1 MSLPAGAFTA
11 LSAPLDGFSLRT
23 RREGHRGRDAAGAG
37 GRAKIFGQISPPRL
51 TFARVCPKMFFDRA
65 FCPYILRGVNELG
78 KFIVKYRYIFL
89 AVFVGLLILCGAFI
103 PTMINRV
110 NYDLT
115 SYLPSGY
122 DTNDGYQFLS
132 DTFSIHGDVEAG
144 VYGTRADIAEIAAGI
159 EEVDGVTGVIWAD
172 MVEMLLEYGVYEP
185 DESGEFNDDFK
196 LIYSV
201 LTDASAPTM
210 KDGVLDYGDA
220 DTTPHNWAVLVTLS
234 YPPSTPEAIEAF
246 GKIEEVLGGVV
257 GEGNFSM
264 SGMTE
269 QANALYETVFDE
281 MWIYLLAAGIVVV
294 VILLVTTNSLMEP
307 LILILTLVV
316 SIVIN
321 LGSNALFP
329 STSIITFAIGAI
341 LQLGLSMDYAI
352 FLLHQYRAELKT
364 TLDPKTAL
372 SAAIPK
378 SAAAVASSALTTVVG
393 LLALMFMKF
402 EIGFDLGLSLAKGII
417 CSLVTVLFLQP
428 CLMLMLDKARL
439 KTQHKCIDLK
449 CRAPIKRCIRDR
461 KWVGLAF
468 LVLFVPVCYFANTL
482 GYNYVK
488 FMPPSTDTS
497 VKHQMAQT
505 LGNQLMIV
513 VPNSYEYSPAPG
525 ATWTET
531 GYLIEENYEFVQRLE
546 KYGAHL
552 ETVEYNG
559 ETVEVPRISFMLGL
573 YVMFPEGSTVAFD
586 MTDSDGNHIATFNF
600 TLSQLLRFIDA
611 YKDGLLDD
619 IQANM
624 STLMDIMLDTD
635 GDGLIDAELP
645 DGVGMD
651 MLEHLDE
658 YMSNMDLSSYLD
670 TFSNYVSGGYTMYT
684 VGITYPEIDNESEL
698 SFKILD
704 DIKAIANDIFG
715 EGGVAVTN
723 HPNYT
728 PVRCYFTGYTQG
740 AYDFAAVTPTDFA
753 VVTIISVVA
762 ILIILIV
769 TLRGIK
775 LPILLVALI
784 EFGIFLNLVMQY
796 IFAGGE
802 INFMSYLI
810 ISAVQLGATVDY
822 AILVATKFRKLRER
836 WEPRQAA
843 YKATTSSVMSVLT
856 SALIMAG
863 ACFSICFSTTNLII
877 EEITFLVARGALISA
892 LLVIFVLPALLA
904 LTDKPSGGENHI
916 MRTPKLRPVR
926 FGKKPRYT
934 PVLETE
940 GAGGADASDIT
951 AMTDEDGA
959 EEQKTAD
966 AAPSDTTPPQG
977 TITPGSDDPA

>member
-1 MSLPAGAFTA
+1 MRAHLRRFYPLSTGFHCVRGERSSRAGR
-11 LSAPLDGFSLRT
+11 G
-23 RREGHRGRDAAGAG
+23 GRGRARKKFFDL
-37 GRAKIFGQISPPRL
+37 ISPPRL

-546 KYGAHL
+546 EYGAHL

-559 ETVEVPRISFMLGL
+559 ETAEVPRISFMLGL
-573 YVMFPEGSTVAFD
+573 YVMFPEDSTISFE
-586 MTDSDGNHIATFNF
+586 GLELN
-600 TLSQLLRFIDA
+600 LSQLLRFIDLV
-611 YKDGLLDD
+611 KESGIDFSNLTGDLDMYTAL
-619 IQANM
+619 IEGANNIIR
-624 STLMDIMLDTD
+624 DPD
-635 GDGLIDAELP
+635 GDGIIDESIPTPNWWALFS
-645 DGVGMD
+645 GGMG
-651 MLEHLDE
+651 
-658 YMSNMDLSSYLD
+658 NMQSYLD

-926 FGKKPRYT
+926 FGKKPHYT

>member
-23 RREGHRGRDAAGAG
+23 RREGPRGRDAAGAG
-37 GRAKIFGQISPPRL
+37 VRAKIFGQISPPRL
-51 TFARVCPKMFFDRA
+51 TFTRVCPKMFFDRA
-65 FCPYILRGVNELG
+65 FCPYILRGVSELG

-159 EEVDGVTGVIWAD
+159 EKVDGVTGVIWAD

-341 LQLGLSMDYAI
+341 LQLGLSMVYAI

-378 SAAAVASSALTTVVG
+378 SAAAVASSALRTS
-393 LLALMFMKF
+393 MFS
-402 EIGFDLGLSLAKGII
+402 SLRAATRPQSEYATEAGIY
-417 CSLVTVLFLQP
+417 
-428 CLMLMLDKARL
+428 
-439 KTQHKCIDLK
+439 
-449 CRAPIKRCIRDR
+449 
-461 KWVGLAF
+461 
-468 LVLFVPVCYFANTL
+468 PV
-482 GYNYVK
+482 
-488 FMPPSTDTS
+488 S
-497 VKHQMAQT
+497 
-505 LGNQLMIV
+505 
-513 VPNSYEYSPAPG
+513 
-525 ATWTET
+525 
-531 GYLIEENYEFVQRLE
+531 
-546 KYGAHL
+546 
-552 ETVEYNG
+552 
-559 ETVEVPRISFMLGL
+559 
-573 YVMFPEGSTVAFD
+573 
-586 MTDSDGNHIATFNF
+586 DS
-600 TLSQLLRFIDA
+600 
-611 YKDGLLDD
+611 
-619 IQANM
+619 
-624 STLMDIMLDTD
+624 
-635 GDGLIDAELP
+635 
-645 DGVGMD
+645 
-651 MLEHLDE
+651 
-658 YMSNMDLSSYLD
+658 
-670 TFSNYVSGGYTMYT
+670 
-684 VGITYPEIDNESEL
+684 
-698 SFKILD
+698 
-704 DIKAIANDIFG
+704 
-715 EGGVAVTN
+715 
-723 HPNYT
+723 
-728 PVRCYFTGYTQG
+728 
-740 AYDFAAVTPTDFA
+740 
-753 VVTIISVVA
+753 ISV
-762 ILIILIV
+762 I
-769 TLRGIK
+769 R
-775 LPILLVALI
+775 
-784 EFGIFLNLVMQY
+784 
-796 IFAGGE
+796 
-802 INFMSYLI
+802 SS
-810 ISAVQLGATVDY
+810 SA
-822 AILVATKFRKLRER
+822 E
-836 WEPRQAA
+836 
-843 YKATTSSVMSVLT
+843 
-856 SALIMAG
+856 
-863 ACFSICFSTTNLII
+863 
-877 EEITFLVARGALISA
+877 
-892 LLVIFVLPALLA
+892 
-904 LTDKPSGGENHI
+904 
-916 MRTPKLRPVR
+916 
-926 FGKKPRYT
+926 
-934 PVLETE
+934 
-940 GAGGADASDIT
+940 
-951 AMTDEDGA
+951 
-959 EEQKTAD
+959 
-966 AAPSDTTPPQG
+966 
-977 TITPGSDDPA
+977 